1 MYIGAAF
8 LRSWVGL
15 PVSSNWIDHPAVF
28 LIYLLVAIVI
38 CGPGFERLRI
48 GSTHHQSSN
57 CFLLVAVVMR
67 GPDSSL
73 DGPSSLPITRF
84 HEGHSPP
91 FRDILVSSS
100 AFLAISAWVL
110 RRYGWKFGSSV
121 VFGVLLMGL
130 ASSSAFVDGKFK
142 TTKGAPLIR
151 FTPFSSFLIS
161 SPLSDKTAVPLAFNF
176 TAMSQQPRPAPYQRT
191 VFHPHPIPYP
201 PPYQRVASHPY
212 SLRPRVAPIRGYGPV
227 PRPSPVHPSSGASAR
242 RPGFVPRPLTP
253 MPVIRNGPFLLNPV
267 RPAPSTPARR
277 AANVHQV
284 VDSPAN
290 LVSNSYRIGDRG
302 APVMSANVRDPR
314 FLMGNQFGIRADSAN
329 PFLSPVYNP
338 NTRGTPMYPPS
349 PVFDCVIRHPSPF
362 PFPPDWSVFFRD
374 ITESSQGSSAGRRM
388 DLDIPLVD
396 RIGPQASGSSNVSS
410 RANSAI
416 VVPPAP
422 RPRNMSTPPSSP
434 HNPPGYVPSPR
445 AATWGQRRRS
455 ESSTPGRPSSARDSS
470 AASVAEQAE
479 IVTYHT
485 LDVDQIHMLLE
496 QPEGLNPYDRH
507 VFSNRVPKDKYCFA
521 VVRFIR
527 LCHDHPTTNQAE
539 RDGRV
544 AFFKSLRYLRRP
556 DATTSN

>member
-1 MYIGAAF
+1 FPSFVGRSSGVFELDRPSCSLLNLSPSRYRYSWAG
-8 LRSWVGL
+8 LRA
-15 PVSSNWIDHPAVF
+15 SSNWIDPS
-28 LIYLLVAIVI
+28 
-38 CGPGFERLRI
+38 P
-48 GSTHHQSSN
+48 
-57 CFLLVAVVMR
+57 VAVVMR
-67 GPDSSL
+67 GPASSL
-73 DGPSSLPITRF
+73 DGPSNLPIPRF
-84 HEGHSPP
+84 LEGHSPP

-130 ASSSAFVDGKFK
+130 ASSSAFVDGQFK
-142 TTKGAPLIR
+142 TTKGA
-151 FTPFSSFLIS
+151 
-161 SPLSDKTAVPLAFNF
+161 PLSDKTAVPLAFNF
-176 TAMSQQPRPAPYQRT
+176 TAMSQQPRSAPYQRT
-191 VFHPHPIPYP
+191 VFHPRPIPYP

-227 PRPSPVHPSSGASAR
+227 PRPSPVHPSSGASTR
-242 RPGFVPRPLTP
+242 RPGFVPHPLTP

-284 VDSPAN
+284 VDSSAN
-290 LVSNSYRIGDRG
+290 LVSNSYRIGDCG

-349 PVFDCVIRHPSPF
+349 PVFDRVIRHPSPF

-374 ITESSQGSSAGRRM
+374 TESSQGSSAGRRM

-396 RIGPQASGSSNVSS
+396 RIGPQAPGSSNVSL

-434 HNPPGYVPSPR
+434 RNPPGYVPSPR

-507 VFSNRVPKDKYCFA
+507 VFSNRVPKDKYRFA

-544 AFFKSLRYLRRP
+544 AFL
-556 DATTSN
+556 